1 MNRIECCVLP
11 NGIETPAMAKRRR
24 TTPRPPSKNS
34 PRLVPIGA
42 GALWRVHPASFRPT
56 QFNSSHTGDARFSPI
71 QRPDGTT
78 IPVLYGAST
87 LVGAMMETVF
97 HDVPTPPGGYIFGI
111 ESLREQNLVVSRIRP
126 KGRLHAVDLATK
138 GLKRMGLQRIDLID
152 TPVTAY
158 PQTREW
164 AEWLHGVTGAK
175 GLLWT
180 SRQDDG
186 ARAVALFGDRLPESA
201 FKVEIDREPLC
212 EDEHL
217 DVLLQLA
224 EHMGIDRLFSL

>member
-1 MNRIECCVLP
+1 
-11 NGIETPAMAKRRR
+11 MAKRRR
-24 TTPRPPSKNS
+24 ITPRPPSKNS
-34 PRLVPIGA
+34 PKLQPIGT
-42 GALWRVHPASFRPT
+42 GALWRVHRTSYRPT

-71 QRPDGTT
+71 RRPDGTT

-97 HDVPTPPGGYIFGI
+97 HDVPTPPGEYIFDI
-111 ESLREQNLVVSRIRP
+111 ETLREQSLVVSRIRP
-126 KGRLHAVDLATK
+126 KRRLQVVDLSTK
-138 GLKRMGLQRIDLID
+138 GLKRLGLQRTDVID

-164 AEWLHGVTGAK
+164 AEWLHGFEAAK

-201 FKVEIDREPLC
+201 FRVEIDREPLC

-217 DVLLQLA
+217 DVLLELA
-224 EHMGIDRLFSL
+224 EHIGIERFFGL